1 MMKSVLKID
10 GSDIEVAVPCF
21 LTVAGMPFFYSI
33 ADGIG
38 FGFISYTIIKVSC
51 RGKFREVPVLMYI
64 LSAAFVAMYVLTN
77 I

>member
-1 MMKSVLKID
+1 
-10 GSDIEVAVPCF
+10 
-21 LTVAGMPFFYSI
+21 MPFFYSI

-38 FGFISYTIIKVSC
+38 FGFISYTIIKIC